1 METVHLTIK
10 IDKQLRT
17 DFQVA
22 FKKADTT
29 ATAEI
34 TKFIEN
40 YLNEKKNDNK

>member
-22 FKKADTT
+22 CKKADTT